1 VYIDCV
7 EVGCRE
13 SASRISFSAE
23 RFFVRGNSTGKK
35 LDRERERER
44 ERERRERKWIFFF
57 SCCCSGAGGF

>member
-35 LDRERERER
+35 LDRERERE
-44 ERERRERKWIFFF
+44 EKESGF
-57 SCCCSGAGGF
+57 SSSLVVVVV

>member
-1 VYIDCV
+1 MYIDCV

-35 LDRERERER
+35 LDRERERE
-44 ERERRERKWIFFF
+44 EKESGF
-57 SCCCSGAGGF
+57 SSSLVVVVV